1 MRGVGDVAQT
11 KGLGQTGIV
20 LAGTAL
26 AGIVLVVLLE
36 QFTGLDGWVQSLF
49 YDEAAGGWLIDRD
62 AAFFRLVFYD
72 GPKRLLVGVGV
83 LAVLVALWG
92 AVRSASGRSDG
103 RIWRPALVVALS
115 LAVVP
120 SVVGALKSATHIY
133 CPYHLQTYG
142 GSVPET
148 RLLDR
153 FPADFERP
161 FEGRC
166 FPAGHASG
174 GFALMALGAV
184 ARTRRGRFAGYGAG
198 FAMGGA
204 MGFYQM
210 AVGAHFL
217 SHTLVTLLIAVGCIA
232 VLRWLIGASWG
243 AGQRKG

>member
-1 MRGVGDVAQT
+1 M
-11 KGLGQTGIV
+11 
-20 LAGTAL
+20 AGMAL
-26 AGIVLVVLLE
+26 AGIVLVVLLA
-36 QFTGLDGWVQSLF
+36 QFTGVDGWVQDLF
-49 YDEAAGGWLIDRD
+49 YDAGAGGWLIDRD
-62 AAFFRLVFYD
+62 AAVFRLVLYD

-83 LAVLVALWG
+83 LAVLVVLWG
-92 AVRSASGRSDG
+92 AFRAASGRG
-103 RIWRPALVVALS
+103 AGGLWQPALVLALS

-148 RLLDR
+148 HLLDR

-184 ARTRRGRFAGYGAG
+184 ARTRRGRLAGYGTGLVAG
-198 FAMGGA
+198 SV

-210 AVGAHFL
+210 ALGAHFL
-217 SHTLVTLLIAVGCIA
+217 SHTLVTLLIALGCVGL
-232 VLRWLIGASWG
+232 LRWLVG
-243 AGQRKG
+243 AGAARMAALASQRARG